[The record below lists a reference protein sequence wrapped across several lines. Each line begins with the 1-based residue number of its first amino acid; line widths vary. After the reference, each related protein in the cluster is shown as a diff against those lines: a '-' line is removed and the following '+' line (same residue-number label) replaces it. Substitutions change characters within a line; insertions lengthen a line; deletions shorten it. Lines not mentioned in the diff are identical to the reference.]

1 MGVTGSKV
9 STLPAATPTK
19 VCTAK
24 AAQAPRMT
32 SRARRRVARIKVA
45 SAVLSGSSAMKISP
59 KVDAMTAKEIV
70 QLMDA
75 NLKETPWR

>member
-1 MGVTGSKV
+1 
-9 STLPAATPTK
+9 
-19 VCTAK
+19 
-24 AAQAPRMT
+24 
-32 SRARRRVARIKVA
+32 
-45 SAVLSGSSAMKISP
+45 LSGSSAMKISP